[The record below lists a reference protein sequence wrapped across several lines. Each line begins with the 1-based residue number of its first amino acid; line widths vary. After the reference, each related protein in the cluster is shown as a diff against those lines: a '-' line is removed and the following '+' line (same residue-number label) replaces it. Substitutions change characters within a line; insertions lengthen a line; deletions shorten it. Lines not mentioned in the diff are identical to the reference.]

1 MARKTARHSALHRR
15 VATLPDQPGVYL
27 FTDAAGQLLY
37 VGKALNLRKR
47 VASYFR
53 ATPSLPPRIAQMMR
67 HVVQLDA
74 RRTASEAEALLLE
87 AQLIKERKPR
97 YNVAFRDDKSYPML
111 KVTNESFPRLVVTR
125 RTQDDGANYFGP
137 YTDAGLMHEAV
148 RFLRRVFPM
157 RTCKTFPKTPCLEY
171 HLGQCL
177 APCAKYINVRN
188 YQRIVED
195 LIAFLQGK
203 RDRLLQDL
211 AHRMHRASRDE
222 RFEEAARL
230 RDQIQALTSVI
241 VAKEKSLDAGPLEQ
255 LQAALK
261 LPRLPQRIEGFDI
274 SNIFGKFSVGSMVV
288 FVQGR
293 PFKAHYRRFK
303 IETVEGIDDYQMM
316 REVIRRRYSGS
327 LATQLPL
334 PDLILIDGGKGQ
346 LSAACEEL
354 AALSLSLPVMGLAKR
369 FEHIF
374 LPGSP
379 KPVVLLP
386 TSPVLHLLQHLRD
399 EAHRFAITYHRTL
412 RGKGVS
418 ASALQEVPGI
428 GPRRATRLLAH
439 FGSVKRLSQA
449 SPDEIARIAR
459 ISQATVQ
466 DLLDRVGVPATRT
479 FRIGPVLRKLSHL
492 DDRPRSH
499 DAQHH
504 PENE

>member
-1 MARKTARHSALHRR
+1 MARKTAHHSALHRR

-37 VGKALNLRKR
+37 VGKALSLRKR

-53 ATPSLPPRIAQMMR
+53 STPSLPPRIAQMMR
-67 HVVQLDA
+67 HVVQLDV
-74 RRTASEAEALLLE
+74 RLTASEAEALLLE
-87 AQLIKERKPR
+87 AQLIKEQKPR

-125 RTQDDGANYFGP
+125 RKQADGASYFGP
-137 YTDAGLMHEAV
+137 YTDAGLMYEAV

-157 RTCKTFPKTPCLEY
+157 RTCKTFPRTPCLEY

-177 APCAKYINVRN
+177 APCAEYISARA
-188 YQRIVED
+188 YQHIVDD
-195 LIAFLQGK
+195 LIAFLHGK
-203 RDRLLQDL
+203 RDRLLRDL
-211 AHRMHRASRDE
+211 ARRMSQASRDE

-241 VAKEKSLDAGPLEQ
+241 VAKEKSLAAGPLEQ

-288 FVQGR
+288 FIQGK
-293 PFKAHYRRFK
+293 PYKAHYRRFK

-316 REVIRRRYSGS
+316 REVIRRRYSGT

-334 PDLILIDGGKGQ
+334 PDLLLIDGGKGQ

-354 AALSLSLPVMGLAKR
+354 AALSLSIPILGLAKR
-369 FEHIF
+369 FEQIF
-374 LPGSP
+374 LPNSP
-379 KPVVLLP
+379 EPVVLLP

-412 RGKGVS
+412 RGKSVS
-418 ASALQEVPGI
+418 TSVLHQVPGI

-439 FGSVKRLSQA
+439 FGSVKRVSQA
-449 SPDEIARIAR
+449 SVEEIARIAHV
-459 ISQATVQ
+459 SQATAQ
-466 DLLDRVGVPATRT
+466 DLLDRVGVPTLRK
-479 FRIGPVLRKLSHL
+479 FRIGSATTRDPQLGDNTGRS
-492 DDRPRSH
+492 DD
-499 DAQHH
+499 A
-504 PENE
+504 